1 MSSAWPL
8 GAVELKVL
16 DLEREAGFY
25 ESFGLTKLAGDKSS
39 ATLGSS
45 GKALLRLKATPG
57 LRRRPRPC
65 WAPIGTRPEV
75 ASQLIREYIYL
86 YGAACPKDGTC
97 VYLIMPTSNTACFQI
112 FLNVLSRKFARQDIL
127 LVLDGAP
134 NHRCKELALPNNI
147 SLLFLP
153 PYSPELNPK
162 ENLWDEIREKLFKNY
177 ALKSI
182 DAVRAKLKQA
192 ILYIERN
199 PKLVQ
204 SITSFP
210 YIVKSS

>member
-1 MSSAWPL
+1 MRKARRAARRRGRNL
-8 GAVELKVL
+8 RIMFA
-16 DLEREAGFY
+16 DEAR
-25 ESFGLTKLAGDKSS
+25 FG
-39 ATLGSS
+39 
-45 GKALLRLKATPG
+45 RMN
-57 LRRRPRPC
+57 RPRPC

-75 ASQLIREYIYL
+75 AAQMIREYIYL
-86 YGAACPKDGTC
+86 YGAVAPKDGTC
-97 VYLIMPTSNTACFQI
+97 VYLIMPTSNTECFQA
-112 FLNVLSRKFARQDIL
+112 FLDVLARKFARQDIL

-134 NHRCKELALPNNI
+134 NHRSGDLAVPDNI
-147 SLLFLP
+147 TLLYLP

-162 ENLWDEIREKLFKNY
+162 ENLWDEIREKIFKNY